1 MAREI
6 LFEDNAR
13 RRVMRGVKKLSDAV
27 ITTLGPRGRNVVLEK
42 SWGAPQV
49 TKDGVTVAKAID
61 LADQFENLGAQMIK
75 QAASET
81 NDSAGDGTTTATV
94 LANAIFEKGIRF
106 VGAGHNPISLKRGI
120 DAAVEAVTAELRK
133 IAVDVDSS
141 DKIRQVATLSAN
153 NDEEIGQMIADA
165 MDRVGTG
172 GVITVEEA
180 RSMDSELEV
189 VEGMAFDRGYL
200 SPHFVTDA
208 ERQVVELDEPAI
220 LLTDKKISS
229 IRDILPI
236 LEQIAEQKRALVVVA
251 EDIEGEALAT
261 LAVNSARGVLKC
273 VAVKAPGFGD
283 RRKAMLED
291 IAILTGGTVISDDLG
306 MTLEGATL
314 QDLGSARRIV
324 VTKDETRVID
334 GSGKEEDIQARIA
347 QINAIKEN
355 TESSYDLEKLD
366 ERLAKLS
373 GGVAVIHV
381 GAATEVEMKEKK
393 DRLDDALAATR
404 AAVEEGIVPGGGVAL
419 VRALRALDNLKV
431 ADEDA
436 FGVQIIR
443 EAAVEPLRAIVS
455 NGTQDASV
463 VLGKVQE
470 GEGNFGYNAR
480 TEEFGDLLEQGVI
493 DPVRVTRLALEN
505 AASAATMLLT
515 TEVAIVELPE
525 KEDPAAAAAAMG
537 GMGGMGGMGMM

>member
-120 DAAVEAVTAELRK
+120 DAAVEAITEELRK
-133 IAVDVDSS
+133 LAVDVDSS

-208 ERQVVELDEPAI
+208 ERQIVELDEPYI
-220 LLTDKKISS
+220 LLTDKKISA

-236 LEQIAEQKRALVVVA
+236 LEQVAEQKRALVVIA

-291 IAILTGGTVISDDLG
+291 IGILTGGTVISDALG

-334 GSGKEEDIQARIA
+334 GDIEDLGIFDTCAST
-347 QINAIKEN
+347 K
-355 TESSYDLEKLD
+355 
-366 ERLAKLS
+366 
-373 GGVAVIHV
+373 
-381 GAATEVEMKEKK
+381 AAALY
-393 DRLDDALAATR
+393 LDDS
-404 AAVEEGIVPGGGVAL
+404 
-419 VRALRALDNLKV
+419 K
-431 ADEDA
+431 
-436 FGVQIIR
+436 
-443 EAAVEPLRAIVS
+443 
-455 NGTQDASV
+455 
-463 VLGKVQE
+463 
-470 GEGNFGYNAR
+470 
-480 TEEFGDLLEQGVI
+480 
-493 DPVRVTRLALEN
+493 
-505 AASAATMLLT
+505 
-515 TEVAIVELPE
+515 
-525 KEDPAAAAAAMG
+525 
-537 GMGGMGGMGMM
+537 